1 MRIFHARLLLKKS
14 SLIEKNRL
22 KDICLGLV
30 SFCGRHRSLIK
41 VLQPKRDTTP
51 RHKYSCIL
59 NIIHFVKQNSC

>member
-1 MRIFHARLLLKKS
+1 MRIFHARLLLKKE
-14 SLIEKNRL
+14 LINRKKNRI

-51 RHKYSCIL
+51 RHL
-59 NIIHFVKQNSC
+59 NTHVY

>member
-1 MRIFHARLLLKKS
+1 MRIFHARLLFKKS
-14 SLIEKNRL
+14 SLIEKKNRI

-51 RHKYSCIL
+51 RHL
-59 NIIHFVKQNSC
+59 NTHVY